1 MSYNN
6 PGQNYPGQY
15 QGAPGPYGP
24 PRRNG
29 LAVAAL
35 CCGIGQILI
44 GILAGIPALI
54 LGIIA
59 LNQIKARGEG
69 GRGMAIAGIILGA
82 IGILGFI
89 IIIIAV
95 VASSSSSG

>member
-1 MSYNN
+1 MSY
-6 PGQNYPGQY
+6 NYPGQY
-15 QGAPGPYGP
+15 PGAPGPSYGP

-29 LAVAAL
+29 LAIASL

-44 GILAGIPALI
+44 GILAGIPALV

-59 LNQIKARGEG
+59 LNQINTRGES

-82 IGILGFI
+82 IGILATI
-89 IIIIAV
+89 ILVIAV
-95 VASSSSSG
+95 VSSRSG

>member
-1 MSYNN
+1 MSYNY

-15 QGAPGPYGP
+15 QGAPGPIGP

-29 LAVAAL
+29 LAIAAL

-59 LNQIKARGEG
+59 LNQIKTRGES
-69 GRGMAIAGIILGA
+69 GRGMAIAGIVLGA

-95 VASSSSSG
+95 VATRSSSG